1 MTLDG
6 EVTAVSNIQNNGQSI
21 VLTKAGSLWLL
32 DYEDFVTVKVSSIHT
47 GEINFA
53 GILSNTNK

>member
-21 VLTKAGSLWLL
+21 VITKAGSLWLL

-47 GEINFA
+47 SEINFA